1 MTTITVKQFV
11 MLLTSQAIVT
21 TSDRMTPDRAFGRTP
36 YNCGPI
42 VHIICADS
50 TEISVQCH
58 SGCHAVFSDIASAA
72 TGCGIY
78 SDTFGKELAA
88 CETDCEELDQ
98 YGIDDIDDIEAY
110 VAKHGG
116 IDIEATTSKAI
127 ECAIKACE
135 KYTSKTL

>member
-88 CETDCEELDQ
+88 CETDCPELDQ
-98 YGIDDIDDIEAY
+98 YGIDDIEDIEKC
-110 VAKHGG
+110 VASHGG
-116 IDIEATTSKAI
+116 IDIEATTSNAI
-127 ECAIKACE
+127 RLAIKSIE
-135 KYTSKTL
+135 PYKGRRY

>member
-1 MTTITVKQFV
+1 MTAITVKQFV

-21 TSDRMTPDRAFGRTP
+21 TSTRMTPDRAFGQTP

-58 SGCHAVFSDIASAA
+58 AGCHTVFSDLASAA

-78 SDTFGKELAA
+78 SDTFGKELVA
-88 CETDCEELDQ
+88 CETNCEELDQ
-98 YGIDDIDDIEAY
+98 YGIDNIEDIEKC
-110 VAKHGG
+110 VASHGG
-116 IDIEATTSKAI
+116 IDIEATTSNAI
-127 ECAIKACE
+127 RLAIKSIE
-135 KYTSKTL
+135 PYKK

>member
-21 TSDRMTPDRAFGRTP
+21 TSERMTPDRAFGRTP

-42 VHIICADS
+42 VHIICADG

-58 SGCHAVFSDIASAA
+58 SGCHAIFSDIASSA

-88 CETDCEELDQ
+88 CETDCPELDQ
-98 YGIDDIDDIEAY
+98 YGIDNIKDIENY
-110 VAKHGG
+110 VKSHGG
-116 IDIEATTSKAI
+116 IDIESTTSRAI
-127 ECAIKACE
+127 NSAIKALE
-135 KYTSKTL
+135 PYKGRRY

>member
-21 TSDRMTPDRAFGRTP
+21 TSSRMTPNRAFGLTP

-72 TGCGIY
+72 TGYGIY
-78 SDTFGKELAA
+78 SYTFGKELAA
-88 CETDCEELDQ
+88 CETDCTELDQ
-98 YGIDDIDDIEAY
+98 YGIDDIEDIEKC
-110 VAKHGG
+110 VASHGG
-116 IDIEATTSKAI
+116 IDIEATTSHAV
-127 ECAIKACE
+127 ENAIKALE
-135 KYTSKTL
+135 PYKGRRY

>member
-1 MTTITVKQFV
+1 MTAITVKQFV

-21 TSDRMTPDRAFGRTP
+21 TSSRMDRILGLTP

-58 SGCHAVFSDIASAA
+58 AGCHAVFSDIASSA

-98 YGIDDIDDIEAY
+98 YGINDIEDIENY
-110 VAKHGG
+110 VASHGG
-116 IDIEATTSKAI
+116 IDIEATTSNAI
-127 ECAIKACE
+127 RVAIKSIE
-135 KYTSKTL
+135 RYKK